1 MGKKKKAEES
11 DGEDEADPE
20 HPPAEGGAGAAPRA
34 AMRTGEVK
42 AAKSRSKPPGDAAI
56 NVDAEH
62 SAPASKPHRRNPRPA
77 DGADTTSMHKKS
89 STGAP
94 DAGTAHRRHSGE
106 SAADGT
112 SRKEHSRSKGN
123 HAAEGKDKDKR
134 SRRSE
139 KTDGPKGKEAHAES
153 SKKRSRTHT
162 EDMTSR
168 PKKETEGV
176 AGKDASIKD
185 SKKHRTS
192 SHSRDAGN
200 GGKSVSEKPS
210 SSSHHHK
217 GGDREGG
224 HHRKHRSKRSGEASG
239 SQEPMINA
247 RPPAD
252 VAQPSGL
259 KSSEPGPSDIFV

>member
-11 DGEDEADPE
+11 DGEDEAEPE

-34 AMRTGEVK
+34 AMRTGDVK
-42 AAKSRSKPPGDAAI
+42 TAKSRPKPPGDAAI

-77 DGADTTSMHKKS
+77 DGADTTSMHKKP

-106 SAADGT
+106 SADGT
-112 SRKEHSRSKGN
+112 SRKEHSRSKGT

-134 SRRSE
+134 SRPSE
-139 KTDGPKGKEAHAES
+139 KTDAAKGKDAHAES
-153 SKKRSRTHT
+153 SKKRSRTH
-162 EDMTSR
+162 EEGKTSR
-168 PKKETEGV
+168 PKKEIEGG
-176 AGKDASIKD
+176 AGKDVSTKD
-185 SKKHRTS
+185 SKKHRSS

-200 GGKSVSEKPS
+200 GGKTVSEKQS

-224 HHRKHRSKRSGEASG
+224 HHRKHRSKRSGDASG

-252 VAQPSGL
+252 AAQPSGL
-259 KSSEPGPSDIFV
+259 KSSEPGPSNIFV